1 MINRILEN
9 IDNEECYYVGNNG
22 CLYQNLD
29 KKELLVIKEEIE
41 RLNKENKLLKSNPN
55 FVYAMRNHKAI
66 EYIETRQKN
75 NYSTRLFEVEND
87 LLDILKGID
96 KE

>member
-22 CLYQNLD
+22 CLYQDLD

-41 RLNKENKLLKSNPN
+41 RLNNIIN
-55 FVYAMRNHKAI
+55 KAI
-66 EYIETRQKN
+66 EYIETKWKEDS
-75 NYSTRLFEVEND
+75 YYND
-87 LLDILKGID
+87 ID
-96 KE
+96 N